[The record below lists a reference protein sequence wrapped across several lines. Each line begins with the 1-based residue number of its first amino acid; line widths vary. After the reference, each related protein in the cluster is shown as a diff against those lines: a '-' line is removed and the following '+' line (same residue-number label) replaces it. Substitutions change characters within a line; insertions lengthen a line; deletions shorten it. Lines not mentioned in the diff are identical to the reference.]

1 MNNLYK
7 SFKLTALFAAVIGF
21 AACHSV
27 SNEDVLALDSQ
38 IANKTIPGFYTCIV
52 IDSAAMNTTLYEWE
66 LAQDSTGAR
75 VGAYRVAA
83 TGNATDINTE
93 DALTWEEAKMA
104 GDYLSMSIPVTV
116 KGEQKTLVWHDG
128 VVTVDNYTTAKD
140 LISKVSVLR
149 SVHENFAN
157 LDFVFNDTTNYIT
170 SRMDTMHYLAWKT
183 EVVSYTQDQIDA
195 YKQYMLD
202 MHDTIMWFNATYPN
216 RAVPDTVRFSTKQQ
230 ADGTY
235 KGQISTS
242 YPDKEITEVFTTHG
256 PLHIINS
263 EMVFGRDANGA
274 TPATYVFYEQTWNE
288 EFYKNPGSDK
298 AEYSVYTLELT
309 DAKWTPSSYTN
320 IKKFNLLLKGK
331 YHMTLEELKSGAMVK
346 TDSDDQENYPF
357 ELQLSGYN
365 RQDGEVTLDEHKY
378 KTK

>member
-7 SFKLTALFAAVIGF
+7 SFKLTALCAAVLGF

-38 IANKTIPGFYTCIV
+38 IANQTLQGIYTYIAV
-52 IDSAAMNTTLYEWE
+52 DSTAMNTTLYEWE
-66 LAQDSTGAR
+66 LSQDSTGAR

-83 TGNATDINTE
+83 SGNATDINTE
-93 DALTWEEAKMA
+93 DVLTWDEATMA
-104 GDYLSMSIPVTV
+104 GDYLSMSIPVVV
-116 KGEQKTLVWHDG
+116 KGEQKTLIWHDG

-149 SVHENFAN
+149 SVHDNFAN
-157 LDFVFNDTTNYIT
+157 LDFVYDDTTNYIT
-170 SRMDTMHYLAWKT
+170 SRLDTMHYLAWKT
-183 EVVSYTQDQIDA
+183 EVVSYTQEQIDA
-195 YKQYMLD
+195 YKQYMID

-242 YPDKEITEVFTTHG
+242 YPDMEITTIYTNHG

-263 EMVFGRDANGA
+263 EMVFNREADGS
-274 TPATYVFYEQTWNE
+274 TPASYVFYEKIWNE
-288 EFYKNPGSDK
+288 EFYKNPSSDK
-298 AEYSVYTLELT
+298 AEHTEYVLELT
-309 DAKWTPSSYTN
+309 NAKWTPTFYTN
-320 IKKFNLLLKGK
+320 IKKFNVLLKGK
-331 YHMTLEELKSGAMVK
+331 YHLTYKDMIKDEMIT
-346 TDSDDQENYPF
+346 SDDQENYPF
-357 ELQLSGYN
+357 ELQLSGFN
-365 RQDGEVTLDEHKY
+365 RLDGEVVLEEHKY